1 MPEKAPAPDSSPH
14 LILFNGKVITA
25 DRRFSI
31 AQAVAI
37 AGNRILAVGASRTI
51 ADLAGP
57 KTTAVDLAGK
67 TILPGFIDTHGHIGL
82 FGIETLWVSLAG
94 ADSIDEIRR
103 RIAARVNETP
113 PGTWIITT
121 PVGDPPWFFG
131 VPKNL
136 EERRFPNRWDLDS
149 VSPDHPVYITAP
161 TNRVPNTAILNS
173 YALKLARIGR
183 DTPRE
188 YEGIEVDKNPGSG
201 EPTGELHGMQP
212 IYNPSRFFDRF
223 SRLLPPLTYDDV
235 RRGIQNLAPVFIA
248 NGTTTLL
255 EAHLTSPDELRA
267 YVDLERH
274 GGLGLRVFYT
284 FEIDATKSLPEIDQ
298 FLRTMSFAAERGFGT
313 ERLRIAGVSIGLDGP
328 HWHGSAVAGEPYMGP
343 YGKRVDP
350 QPLVPPDT
358 YRQIIRLA
366 AQYGLRVH
374 AEAAGRGSIAI
385 ALAAMRE
392 ANAVRPIN
400 DLRFVLEH
408 VEFPT
413 LEQIADCKQL
423 GIAPTTATNFIWGK
437 GAEVY
442 LGRLGEKYA
451 AQAIPL
457 RWWLD
462 AGVPVAQSTDWG
474 PREALFTLWQ
484 SLARQAGLT
493 GAVIGLDQKITREE
507 AIRIFTNHGAYAL
520 CMEDQLGSIEAGKLA
535 DLVVLSGDP
544 LTSSE
549 EAIREMKVL
558 ATVIDGEVAYE
569 SEKCRSG

>member
-1 MPEKAPAPDSSPH
+1 M
-14 LILFNGKVITA
+14 
-25 DRRFSI
+25 
-31 AQAVAI
+31 AI
-37 AGNRILAVGASRTI
+37 AGNRIIAVGANRTI
-51 ADLAGP
+51 TDLAGP
-57 KTTAVDLAGK
+57 KTAAIDLAGK
-67 TILPGFIDTHGHIGL
+67 TVLPGFIDTHGHIGL

-103 RIAARVNETP
+103 RIAEHVMQTP
-113 PGTWIITT
+113 RGNWIITT
-121 PVGDPPWFFG
+121 PVGDPPWFFR
-131 VPKNL
+131 VPESL
-136 EERRFPNRWDLDS
+136 RERRFPNRQDLDS
-149 VSPDHPVYITAP
+149 VSPDHPVYVTAP

-173 YALKLARIGR
+173 YALKLAGIGR

-188 YEGIEVDKNPGSG
+188 YEGIEVAKDPGTG

-223 SRLLPPLTYDDV
+223 SRILPPLTYEDV
-235 RRGIQNLAPVFIA
+235 RRGIQNLAPVFVA

-267 YVDLERH
+267 YAELERR
-274 GGLGLRVFYT
+274 GELGLRVFYT
-284 FEIDATKSLPEIDQ
+284 FEIDPSKSLTEIEQ
-298 FLRTMSFAAERGFGT
+298 FLRSISFAAEQGFGT

-350 QPLVPPDT
+350 QPLVAPDT
-358 YRQIIRLA
+358 YRQIIKLA
-366 AQYGLRVH
+366 AHYGLRVH

-385 ALAAMRE
+385 ALAAIRE
-392 ANAVRPIN
+392 ANSIRPIK
-400 DLRFVLEH
+400 DLRFILEH

-413 LEQIADCKQL
+413 LEQIAECKRL
-423 GIAPTTATNFIWGK
+423 GIVPTTTTNFIWGK

-442 LGRLGEKYA
+442 LDRLGHDYA

-484 SLARQAGLT
+484 SLTRQAGLT
-493 GAVIGLDQKITREE
+493 RAVIGPDQKITREE
-507 AIRIFTNHGAYAL
+507 ALRIFTNHGAHAL
-520 CMEDQLGSIEAGKLA
+520 WMEDQLGSIEAGKLA
-535 DLVVLSGDP
+535 DLVVVSDDP

-549 EAIREMKVL
+549 AAIRDIKVL
-558 ATVIDGEVAYE
+558 TTIIDGQVAYE
-569 SEKCRSG
+569 ARARSDIASVK